1 MGEIQMQ
8 DIMKTILEPQ
18 NIMWIAILLVLIIS
32 KFGFGL
38 NYISVMDVVKNHLNC
53 FRSTKGKLLLIP
65 TIDYI
70 VLPFFMGVATTKIK
84 EIDDSAI
91 NIITIIVSILT
102 AMLFTLLTMVI
113 DMKGKIKK
121 DPEYYSTEADIS
133 KRALLET
140 YYTVMFEI
148 LISVVL
154 LILCFFNCFTK
165 EFGSVQSFLIY
176 SLTYMLI
183 INLLMII
190 KRIFRVID
198 IDMKK

>member
-8 DIMKTILEPQ
+8 DILKTILEPQ

-70 VLPFFMGVATTKIK
+70 VLPFFMGIATTKIK
-84 EIDDSAI
+84 EIDDSTI

-165 EFGSVQSFLIY
+165 EFGSAQSFLIY